1 MKQLIEFLHIKINF
15 AIFFTLLLLL
25 VSCTQKNKYQDS
37 YVIEVDGKKGLID
50 SLGNVIV
57 EPRFVEITPIMR
69 NGYATVIID
78 TIMTHR
84 CDSTILSNTYEVIK
98 VKYGYVNGSDKFLF
112 QEPSFS
118 EIKVPAESNKD
129 YLLLDFC
136 ENHSFSNGLAVVENK
151 TFLCGYRNLKGD
163 TIIPCIYSDA
173 KIFSENRA
181 VVQKPYSW
189 DSIKNR
195 VNPGSNKYGFI
206 DNNGKEIS
214 KFNFISLETIRRNR
228 SIGIIGYTS
237 YNDNGYEIDGYIEKK
252 ADGSIA
258 IDKSKRRKFEGDG
271 SPMFGFST
279 YLIDENGNILKQL
292 DGNMLQS
299 YSNFSDDDI
308 AVAIP
313 SLLGDFLGVGFGF
326 IDKNG
331 NELKPLAGLSKV
343 QLDSLSQLDLVRAAL
358 SQDINILYATRFTNG
373 FAAVK
378 LGDEAWVFVD
388 KHLIVYGKEGEEV
401 FQDAG
406 PFSNGIAA
414 VKKNGQWGY
423 IDDKFDFVIPCQYD
437 SCCQA
442 GRNLSK
448 VYQSQDKVK
457 ITSYIDRTNKI
468 VWQNTEYNQISLNR
482 EGNSKPKSD
491 WGKWNIVDYEQESA
505 TSYLWLI
512 ILIIIVFIFLLLF
525 IVGKN
530 RKKRNALKNSPIPC
544 KQAEDSKGKAI
555 PESASS
561 QVKPTSGTMKKSNGT
576 VKPLVSPNYSRI
588 QQSTETQ
595 KNTNLASPRSSA
607 ADKSSQIN
615 SRSSEPNNKGQ
626 ILSVIND
633 GHQPGIILEQK
644 IFQTNYPVPNVKQKE
659 GYYCFVLFPKTGT
672 TVFPY
677 RRRRIE
683 KRGYTETGFETKLR
697 AGLAEFI
704 NYKVLGDVC
713 ILPVEDAHPYEPD
726 IAIIEKEHHLGIR
739 IDIEID
745 EPYTGYEQK
754 AIHFIGCGDEY
765 RDANLCNLGWIV
777 IRFSEKQ
784 VYTETEKC
792 IGYVKHILSLID
804 NTLFHT
810 NFISPQADK
819 RWTSTEAV
827 IMAAKGYR
835 EAYLNHQFNKPEDA
849 DNAKLTTSDIKQTKL
864 EKEAAKHV
872 QTVALPQNKILNI
885 DDSATK
891 YSFDNRIRFEPKEH
905 IYVLDGVLQLKAVSD
920 VIAHFFRFFNILEQS
935 KRYAYK
941 NGMSQTEVIEIWD
954 AKGVES
960 RNVGTFLH
968 EQIENYL
975 KGGKALSDYSFE
987 YNGEFVN
994 YKKTISI
1001 EKEFG
1006 YFLDF
1011 MRDSEVRP
1019 FRSEWRIFDE
1029 KNKIAGTIDLICR
1042 NGSQFDIYD
1051 WKRSTKASPNETVWQ
1066 HGING
1071 LEHIPD
1077 ISFYK
1082 YALQQNLYKY
1092 ILESNYGIK
1101 INKMY
1106 LIVLHHEYE
1115 RYVKYEVPRMDKEI
1129 TIILNSLN
1137 IAIMADEKNNA
1148 GGISGFRKN
1157 LNSYV
1162 LKS

>member
-1 MKQLIEFLHIKINF
+1 MKQLIESLDIKNLF
-15 AIFFTLLLLL
+15 AIFVSLLLLL
-25 VSCTQKNKYQDS
+25 ASCTQRNKFQDS

-118 EIKVPAESNKD
+118 EIKVPVWSNKED
-129 YLLLDFC
+129 LLLDFC

-181 VVQKPYSW
+181 VVQKPFSW
-189 DSIKNR
+189 DTIKNR
-195 VNPGSNKYGFI
+195 ANPGSNKYGFI
-206 DNNGKEIS
+206 DNNGKEVS
-214 KFNFISLETIRRNR
+214 KFNYISLNTLRRNR
-228 SIGIIGYTS
+228 SIGVIGYTS
-237 YNDNGYEIDGYIEKK
+237 YNDDGYEIEGVLEKNE
-252 ADGSIA
+252 DGSIT
-258 IDKSKRRKFEGDG
+258 IDKSKKIKVEGDG
-271 SPMFGFST
+271 SPGFGWSI
-279 YLIDENGNILKQL
+279 YLVDENSNIIKQL
-292 DGNMLQS
+292 SMLQS

-313 SLLGDFLGVGFGF
+313 ALLGDFFGIGFDF

-331 NELKPLAGLSKV
+331 NNLKPLAGLSNA

-358 SQDINILYATRFTNG
+358 PQDINILDATRFTNG

-378 LGDEAWVFVD
+378 LGDEVWVFVD

-457 ITSYIDRTNKI
+457 ITSYIDRNNKI

-482 EGNSKPKSD
+482 EDNSKLKSD

-512 ILIIIVFIFLLLF
+512 ILIIIAFLLLLLF
-525 IVGKN
+525 LYRKYSKKDKAPKN
-530 RKKRNALKNSPIPC
+530 RPIPC
-544 KQAEDSKGKAI
+544 KQTEDSKGNTISGSTSFQAR
-555 PESASS
+555 
-561 QVKPTSGTMKKSNGT
+561 PTSDILKKNIEAAKSS
-576 VKPLVSPNYSRI
+576 VSPNFSRA
-588 QQSTETQ
+588 QQLTETQ
-595 KNTNLASPRSSA
+595 KNTNLASSRSSA

-615 SRSSEPNNKGQ
+615 SRLSNPINKDQ
-626 ILSVIND
+626 IVSVINN
-633 GHQPGIILEQK
+633 GLQHGIIPEQK
-644 IFQTNYPVPNVKQKE
+644 IFQTNYPVPNVKQKD
-659 GYYCFVLFPKTGT
+659 GYYCFALFPKTGT
-672 TVFPY
+672 TEFPY

-683 KRGYTETGFETKLR
+683 KRGYTEAGFERKLR
-697 AGLAEFI
+697 AALDDFM
-704 NYKVLGDVC
+704 NYRVLGDVC

-784 VYTETEKC
+784 VYTEVDKC
-792 IGYVKHILSLID
+792 IGYIKHILSIID
-804 NTLFHT
+804 NELPHS
-810 NFISPQADK
+810 NFVLPQADK

-827 IMAAKGYR
+827 IMAARGYR
-835 EAYLNHQFNKPEDA
+835 ESYLHHQFDKSEDA
-849 DNAKLTTSDIKQTKL
+849 DIANLTTSDIKQTEL
-864 EKEAAKHV
+864 EKEAAKQVH
-872 QTVALPQNKILNI
+872 TVALPQKKILNI
-885 DDSATK
+885 DNSATE
-891 YSFDNRIRFEPKEH
+891 YSLDNRLGFEPKEH
-905 IYVLDGVLQLKAVSD
+905 IYVLDGVIRLKAVSD
-920 VIAHFFRFFNILEQS
+920 IIAHFFRPFNILEQS
-935 KRYAYK
+935 ERYAYK
-941 NGMSQTEVIEIWD
+941 YGMSQPEVIEMWD

-960 RNVGTFLH
+960 RDVGTFLH

-975 KGGKALSDYSFE
+975 KGEKVTLDYRFE
-987 YNGEFVN
+987 YDGEIVN
-994 YKKTISI
+994 YKKTVSI
-1001 EKEFG
+1001 EKEFD

-1011 MRDSEVRP
+1011 MRDSGVKP

-1029 KNKIAGTIDLICR
+1029 KNKIAGTIDMICR

-1051 WKRSTKASPNETVWQ
+1051 WKRSTKASPSAAVWQ
-1066 HGING
+1066 HGTNG

-1092 ILESNYGIK
+1092 ILESNYGVK
-1101 INKMY
+1101 INKMH
-1106 LIVLHHEYE
+1106 LVVLHSEYG
-1115 RYVKYEVPRMDKEI
+1115 RYVKYEVPRMDKEVS
-1129 TIILNSLN
+1129 IILNSL
-1137 IAIMADEKNNA
+1137 
-1148 GGISGFRKN
+1148 
-1157 LNSYV
+1157 
-1162 LKS
+1162 

>member
-1 MKQLIEFLHIKINF
+1 MKQLIESLDIKNLF
-15 AIFFTLLLLL
+15 AIFVSLLLLL
-25 VSCTQKNKYQDS
+25 ASCTQRNKFQDS

-84 CDSTILSNTYEVIK
+84 CDSTILGNTYYEVIK

-118 EIKVPAESNKD
+118 EIKVPAESNID

-136 ENHSFSNGLAVVENK
+136 ENHSFSNSLAVVENK

-181 VVQKPYSW
+181 VVQKPFSW

-206 DNNGKEIS
+206 DNNGREVS
-214 KFNFISLETIRRNR
+214 KFNFMSLNTLRRNR
-228 SIGIIGYTS
+228 SIGVIGYTS
-237 YNDNGYEIDGYIEKK
+237 YNDDGYEIEGELEKNE
-252 ADGSIA
+252 DGSIT
-258 IDKSKRRKFEGDG
+258 IDKSKKIKVEGDG
-271 SPMFGFST
+271 SPIFGWSI
-279 YLIDENGNILKQL
+279 YLVDENGNIIKQL
-292 DGNMLQS
+292 SMAQS

-313 SLLGDFLGVGFGF
+313 ALLGDFFGIGFDF

-331 NELKPLAGLSKV
+331 NNLKPLAGLSNAH
-343 QLDSLSQLDLVRAAL
+343 LDSLSQLDLVRAAL
-358 SQDINILYATRFTNG
+358 PQDINILDATRFTNG

-414 VKKNGQWGY
+414 VKKNSQWGY

-457 ITSYIDRTNKI
+457 IISYIDRNNKI

-482 EGNSKPKSD
+482 EDNSKLKSD

-512 ILIIIVFIFLLLF
+512 ILIIIAFLLLLLF
-525 IVGKN
+525 LYRKYSKKDKAPKN
-530 RKKRNALKNSPIPC
+530 RPIPC
-544 KQAEDSKGKAI
+544 KQTEDSKGNTISGSTSFQAR
-555 PESASS
+555 
-561 QVKPTSGTMKKSNGT
+561 PTSDILKKNIEAAKSS
-576 VKPLVSPNYSRI
+576 VSPNFSRA
-588 QQSTETQ
+588 QQLTETQ
-595 KNTNLASPRSSA
+595 KNTNLASSRSSA

-615 SRSSEPNNKGQ
+615 SRLSNPINKDQ
-626 ILSVIND
+626 IVSVINN
-633 GHQPGIILEQK
+633 GLQHGIIPEQK
-644 IFQTNYPVPNVKQKE
+644 IFQTNYPVPNVKQKD
-659 GYYCFVLFPKTGT
+659 GYYCFALFPKTGT
-672 TVFPY
+672 TEFPY

-683 KRGYTETGFETKLR
+683 KRGYTEAGFERKLR
-697 AGLAEFI
+697 AALDDFM
-704 NYKVLGDVC
+704 NYRVLGDVC

-765 RDANLCNLGWIV
+765 RDANMCNLGWIV

-784 VYTETEKC
+784 VYTEVDKC
-792 IGYVKHILSLID
+792 IGYIKHILSIID
-804 NTLFHT
+804 NELPHS
-810 NFISPQADK
+810 NFVLPQADK

-827 IMAAKGYR
+827 IMAARGYR
-835 EAYLNHQFNKPEDA
+835 ESYLHHQFDKSEDA
-849 DNAKLTTSDIKQTKL
+849 DIANLTTSDIKQTEL
-864 EKEAAKHV
+864 EKEAAKQVH
-872 QTVALPQNKILNI
+872 TVALPQKKILNI
-885 DDSATK
+885 DNSATE
-891 YSFDNRIRFEPKEH
+891 YSLDNRLGFEPKEH
-905 IYVLDGVLQLKAVSD
+905 IYVLDGVIRLKAVSD
-920 VIAHFFRFFNILEQS
+920 IIAHFFRPFNILEQS
-935 KRYAYK
+935 ERYAYK
-941 NGMSQTEVIEIWD
+941 YGMSQPEVIEMWD

-960 RNVGTFLH
+960 RDVGTFLH

-975 KGGKALSDYSFE
+975 KGEKVTLDYRFV
-987 YNGEFVN
+987 YDGEIVN
-994 YKKTISI
+994 YKKTVSI
-1001 EKEFG
+1001 EKEFD

-1011 MRDSEVRP
+1011 MRDSGVKP

-1029 KNKIAGTIDLICR
+1029 KNKIAGTIDMICR

-1051 WKRSTKASPNETVWQ
+1051 WKRSTKASPSAAVWQ
-1066 HGING
+1066 HGTNG

-1092 ILESNYGIK
+1092 ILESNYGVK
-1101 INKMY
+1101 INKMH
-1106 LIVLHHEYE
+1106 LVVLHSEYG
-1115 RYVKYEVPRMDKEI
+1115 RYVKYEVPRMDKEVS
-1129 TIILNSLN
+1129 IILNSL
-1137 IAIMADEKNNA
+1137 
-1148 GGISGFRKN
+1148 
-1157 LNSYV
+1157 
-1162 LKS
+1162 